1 MPHQNYPNPFN
12 PMTTL
17 QYDIPE
23 NVFVK
28 FKVYDILGNS
38 VKTLVNKT
46 MTSGFKSIRWDATD
60 NLDQSVSTG
69 VYLYTIEA
77 GEYRQTKKM
86 ILLK

>member
-1 MPHQNYPNPFN
+1 MLHQNYPNPFN

-17 QYDIPE
+17 RYDIPE
-23 NVFVK
+23 DVFVK
-28 FKVYDILGNS
+28 FKVYDMLGNS

-46 MTSGFKSIRWDATD
+46 MTSGFNSIRWDATD
-60 NLDQSVSTG
+60 NLVQPVSIG

>member
-1 MPHQNYPNPFN
+1 
-12 PMTTL
+12 MTTL
-17 QYDIPE
+17 RYDIPE

-38 VKTLVNKT
+38 VKTLVNKI
-46 MTSGFKSIRWDATD
+46 MTSSSKSIRWDATD